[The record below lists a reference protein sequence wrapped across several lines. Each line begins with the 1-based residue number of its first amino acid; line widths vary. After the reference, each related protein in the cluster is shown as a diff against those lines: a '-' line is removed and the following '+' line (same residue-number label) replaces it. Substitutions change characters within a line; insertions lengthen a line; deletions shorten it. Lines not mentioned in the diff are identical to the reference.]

1 MSRTTG
7 HDISGEILLG
17 IFRAVYGDLQVFRNT
32 STMTTGPGGPSDYD
46 YDDDDETDDDY
57 MSREEYRML
66 NMAIANSIETMPE
79 FDFTSR
85 NEKNCVKR
93 FQPNGRRG
101 RKWNLWG
108 MPGEL
113 CVGQYGGGVT
123 VPAFVP
129 FGMHPQLGSASSQV
143 SGLPSGHSKQLK
155 NNQLNFFNFSSS
167 FAQIGDVFRVKAEV
181 GALDDFPLQPLVGHF
196 FPVGAHGPGVVP
208 DQNFVN

>member
-85 NEKNCVKR
+85 NEKIVLNVSSR
-93 FQPNGRRG
+93 TVAEEEVNT
-101 RKWNLWG
+101 
-108 MPGEL
+108 L
-113 CVGQYGGGVT
+113 CCGVC
-123 VPAFVP
+123 
-129 FGMHPQLGSASSQV
+129 LENYV
-143 SGLPSGHSKQLK
+143 SGSTVAELPCQHSFHSECILSWAVQVPKC
-155 NNQLNFFNFSSS
+155 
-167 FAQIGDVFRVKAEV
+167 
-181 GALDDFPLQPLVGHF
+181 
-196 FPVGAHGPGVVP
+196 PVCRQDIPS
-208 DQNFVN
+208 Q